1 MVDAQWQRRVENVI
15 ALISSL
21 DKKQKWAKKYWT
33 LVLHQLKEKGK
44 RIHD

>member
-1 MVDAQWQRRVENVI
+1 MVDAQWQRRVENVV

-33 LVLHQLKEKGK
+33 LVLNQLKEEGK

>member
-1 MVDAQWQRRVENVI
+1 MVDTQWQNRVENVI
-15 ALISSL
+15 ELINSL

-44 RIHD
+44 HIHD

>member
-1 MVDAQWQRRVENVI
+1 MVDAQWQRRVENVV
-15 ALISSL
+15 ALINSL

-33 LVLHQLKEKGK
+33 LVLHQLKEEGK

>member
-1 MVDAQWQRRVENVI
+1 MVDVQWQRRVENVI

-33 LVLHQLKEKGK
+33 LVLHQLKEEGK

>member
-1 MVDAQWQRRVENVI
+1 MVDAQWQRRVENVV

-44 RIHD
+44 RIND

>member
-33 LVLHQLKEKGK
+33 LVLHQLKEEGK

>member
-21 DKKQKWAKKYWT
+21 DKKQKWAKEYWT

>member
-1 MVDAQWQRRVENVI
+1 MVDAQWQKRVENVI

-33 LVLHQLKEKGK
+33 LVLYQLKEKGK

>member
-1 MVDAQWQRRVENVI
+1 MVDALWQRRIENVI
-15 ALISSL
+15 TLLNSL
-21 DKKQKWAKKYWT
+21 NKNQKWAKEYWT

>member
-1 MVDAQWQRRVENVI
+1 MVDSQWQKRVENVI

-33 LVLHQLKEKGK
+33 LVLHQL
-44 RIHD
+44 